1 MKNIQSTL
9 EILLN
14 EFEKDLNLKDSIF
27 KKLNIKIDTPAYN
40 FINSIKNHVSNSD
53 LSKEYILSKFK
64 IVKDKFIINPKTNK
78 KHPMSKLETPLK
90 KLVYGGYISSFSKDN
105 DNTDEFKSIE
115 ELELYKFALKK
126 SNDNTYIFD
135 DDAVIISKNICGT
148 IDAESFKKVYV
159 FFSSLNFSK
168 NVDVTPNFLFKKKL
182 HCSCGGKFIES
193 QEKIIECKKCQLKFI
208 KDNLLNFIIET
219 IIDKVLS
226 DKSNFNKFKNEI
238 NYKIKSLDETF
249 LLLTK
254 KRFNKTKDYLTFN
267 SSSGF
272 DKNTFKNIIDN
283 INSELD
289 TNKNTCCEYRKR
301 LDYITFL
308 ENTLSEKNEEQKDII
323 EKIYSEI
330 FFYIKS
336 NEEKFNSIFEE
347 IIDDIKV
354 VVNKN
359 EKQAKVILE
368 YRVT

>member
-1 MKNIQSTL
+1 M
-9 EILLN
+9 
-14 EFEKDLNLKDSIF
+14 
-27 KKLNIKIDTPAYN
+27 
-40 FINSIKNHVSNSD
+40 
-53 LSKEYILSKFK
+53 
-64 IVKDKFIINPKTNK
+64 
-78 KHPMSKLETPLK
+78 
-90 KLVYGGYISSFSKDN
+90 
-105 DNTDEFKSIE
+105 
-115 ELELYKFALKK
+115 
-126 SNDNTYIFD
+126 
-135 DDAVIISKNICGT
+135 
-148 IDAESFKKVYV
+148 
-159 FFSSLNFSK
+159 
-168 NVDVTPNFLFKKKL
+168 

-249 LLLTK
+249 LFLTK
-254 KRFNKTKDYLTFN
+254 KRFNKTKEYLTFN
-267 SSSGF
+267 SSNDF
-272 DKNTFKNIIDN
+272 DKNTFKNIINN
-283 INSELD
+283 INSEIEA
-289 TNKNTCCEYRKR
+289 NKNTCCEYRKK

-336 NEEKFNSIFEE
+336 NEGKFNSILEE